1 MSITSEN
8 LTDMGNNKTVIITG
22 ASRGIGR
29 ACALR
34 FAQNGYNVAAV
45 YLKSDKEALSLKAE
59 IEAIGGECEIYK
71 SDVANSYQVKETV
84 EKVEKRFGSVD
95 VLINNAGISQQKLF
109 DEITDEEY
117 DMMFSVN
124 AKGCFTFS
132 REVSRIMLSHH
143 FGRIINISSM
153 WGTVG
158 ASMETHYSASKAAVI
173 GLTKALARELGP
185 SGITVNCIA
194 PGVIDTDMN
203 SCHSEE
209 TINELIE
216 NTPMM
221 RLGTPDDVAHL
232 AVFLASD
239 KAGFIT
245 AQVIGVDG
253 GII

>member
-1 MSITSEN
+1 MNSR
-8 LTDMGNNKTVIITG
+8 KTVLITG

-34 FAQNGYNVAAV
+34 FAESGCRVAAN
-45 YLKSDKEALSLKAE
+45 YLKSEKEALSLKAE
-59 IEAIGGECEIYK
+59 IEALGGECELFRADV
-71 SDVANSYQVKETV
+71 SDPKAVRDAVAAA
-84 EKVEKRFGSVD
+84 EKRFGTIDILV
-95 VLINNAGISQQKLF
+95 NNAGIAEQKLF

-117 DMMFSVN
+117 DRMFGVN
-124 AKGCFTFS
+124 MKGCFCFS
-132 REVSRIMLSHH
+132 REVSKIMLRNH

-158 ASMETHYSASKAAVI
+158 ASTETHYSASKAAVI
-173 GLTKALARELGP
+173 GFTKALARELGP

-203 SCHSEE
+203 ACHSEE
-209 TINELIE
+209 TIKELIE
-216 NTPMM
+216 NTPVM

-232 AVFLASD
+232 AVFLAGD
-239 KAGFIT
+239 NAGFIT

-253 GII
+253 GFI

>member
-45 YLKSDKEALSLKAE
+45 YLKSDNEALSLKAE

-117 DMMFSVN
+117 DIIFSVN

-132 REVSRIMLSHH
+132 REVSRIMLSRH

>member
-1 MSITSEN
+1 MSAN
-8 LTDMGNNKTVIITG
+8 LTDMYDKKVALITG

-34 FAQNGYNVAAV
+34 FAENGYSVAAV
-45 YLKSDKEALSLKAE
+45 YLENDAKAQSLKDE
-59 IEAIGGECEIYK
+59 IVRAGGECEIFK
-71 SDVANSYQVKETV
+71 CDVADSYRVSEVVNSVAE
-84 EKVEKRFGSVD
+84 RFGKVD
-95 VLINNAGISQQKLF
+95 VLINNAGIAGQKLF
-109 DEITDEEY
+109 DEITDAQY
-117 DMMFSVN
+117 DRMFAVN
-124 AKGCFTFS
+124 SKGCFNFS
-132 REVSRIMLSHH
+132 REVSKIMLKNH

-158 ASMETHYSASKAAVI
+158 ASMEVHYSASKAAVI

-203 SCHSEE
+203 ACHSEE
-209 TINELIE
+209 TIRELIDS
-216 NTPMM
+216 TPVM

-253 GII
+253 GIV

>member
-1 MSITSEN
+1 
-8 LTDMGNNKTVIITG
+8 MGNSKTVLITG

-34 FAQNGYNVAAV
+34 FAESGYSVAAN
-45 YLKSDKEALSLKAE
+45 YLNSEEEALSLKAE
-59 IEAIGGECEIYK
+59 IETLGGECELFRADV
-71 SDVANSYQVKETV
+71 SDSEAVGETV
-84 EKVEKRFGSVD
+84 SAAEKRFGKID
-95 VLINNAGISQQKLF
+95 VLVNNAGIAQQKLF

-117 DMMFSVN
+117 DRMFSVN
-124 AKGCFTFS
+124 MKGCFCFS
-132 REVSRIMLSHH
+132 REVSKLMLRNH

-173 GLTKALARELGP
+173 GFTKALARELGP

-203 SCHSEE
+203 SGHSEE
-209 TINELIE
+209 TIKELIE
-216 NTPMM
+216 NTPVM

-232 AVFLASD
+232 AVFLASGN
-239 KAGFIT
+239 AGFIT

>member
-1 MSITSEN
+1 
-8 LTDMGNNKTVIITG
+8 MGNNKTVLITG

-34 FAQNGYNVAAV
+34 FAQNGYSVAAV
-45 YLKSDKEALSLKAE
+45 YLKSDSDALSLKSE
-59 IEAIGGECEIYK
+59 IESLGGECELYK
-71 SDVANSYQVKETV
+71 ADVSDSYQVKETV
-84 EKVEKRFGSVD
+84 LNAEKRFGRID
-95 VLINNAGISQQKLF
+95 VLVNNAGISQQKLF

-117 DMMFSVN
+117 DRMFSVN
-124 AKGCFTFS
+124 SKGCFTFS
-132 REVSRIMLSHH
+132 REVSRIMLRQH

-209 TINELIE
+209 TMRELIE
-216 NTPMM
+216 STPMM
-221 RLGTPDDVAHL
+221 RPGTSDDVAHL
-232 AVFLASD
+232 AVFLASET
-239 KAGFIT
+239 AGFIT